1 MPSDPELAACFSDE
15 LNFADYVAPSIL
27 RLGAAL
33 SFTSGRLAGSSF
45 LKVALEDAKYF
56 SWLNAN
62 GPASRTYASARGWW
76 QAYSALPDSERSVW
90 GSSVLLQVGCI

>member
-1 MPSDPELAACFSDE
+1 MPRDPELAACFSNE
-15 LNFADYVAPSIL
+15 LNFADYDAPSIF
-27 RLGAAL
+27 RLGAAF
-33 SFTSGRLAGSSF
+33 SFTNGRWAGSSF

-56 SWLNAN
+56 SWLNVN

-76 QAYSALPDSERSVW
+76 QVYSALPESERSVW